1 MPTRPAVA
9 VAMASEQSKAEPGK
23 QFHDLFREVFKLHAA
38 LSAVMDGVHEQ
49 AGMSTAQHKI
59 IRTLEEMGPV
69 TVPEM
74 AAQLGVSRQFVQTVC
89 NRLFAMELLEFEDN
103 PRHKRS
109 RLVLLTDKGRA
120 AYQQARQNENQ
131 TIEKSLKGIDAQK
144 ALEAY
149 KLLKQIRRAVQKH
162 NRGA

>member
-1 MPTRPAVA
+1 ME
-9 VAMASEQSKAEPGK
+9 SKQSITDPGK
-23 QFHDLFREVFKLHAA
+23 KFHDLFREVFKLHAS

-74 AAQLGVSRQFVQTVC
+74 AASLGVSRQFVQTVC
-89 NRLFAMELLEFEDN
+89 NHLFAMELLEFKDN

-109 RLVLLTDKGRA
+109 RLVLLTERGRA
-120 AYQQARQNENQ
+120 AFQQARQNENQ
-131 TIEKSLKGIDAQK
+131 TIEESLKGIDAQK
-144 ALEAY
+144 AIEAY
-149 KLLKQIRRAVQKH
+149 KFLKQIRRAVQQR
-162 NRGA
+162 NLDA